1 MVSQVQVLT
10 IIIANRIP
18 GPVVRIAPKTL
29 VISDPSTIRRVL
41 GVNSSYLRGPWF
53 DSLRT
58 DPHTTSV
65 VSERDPKKHQLK
77 RQILAA
83 GLSGKDV
90 PGSES
95 IVDMHVSNWMK
106 LLSNKKAF
114 QSDDSIEVDLSKVV
128 PYLSLDIITH
138 LCFGEPLGN
147 VESDCDRHGLL
158 HELSSGMVAQQ
169 YIASLLEFK
178 SCLFW
183 LGSLPFLRQRM
194 FPTANRPTGIGKI
207 MQVRSQCGPIPDS
220 SLINR

>member
-1 MVSQVQVLT
+1 MVSNGLAWT
-10 IIIANRIP
+10 AP
-18 GPVVRIAPKTL
+18 LAEHSSGPVVRIAPKTL

-41 GVNSSYLRGPWF
+41 GVNSPYLRGPWF

-83 GLSGKDV
+83 GLAGKDV

-95 IVDMHVSNWMK
+95 IVDMHVSNLMEV
-106 LLSNKKAF
+106 LSKKQATKP
-114 QSDDSIEVDLSKVV
+114 DGSIEVDLSKLM

-138 LCFGEPLGN
+138 LCLGEPFGN
-147 VESDCDRHGLL
+147 VESDSDRHGLL
-158 HELSSGMVAQQ
+158 QELSSGMVAQQ

-183 LGSLPFLRQRM
+183 LGSLPLLRQRM
-194 FPTANRPTGIGKI
+194 FPTAKRPTGIGKI
-207 MQVRSQCGPIPDS
+207 MQVCTQRDIRSNR
-220 SLINR
+220 SLTSR